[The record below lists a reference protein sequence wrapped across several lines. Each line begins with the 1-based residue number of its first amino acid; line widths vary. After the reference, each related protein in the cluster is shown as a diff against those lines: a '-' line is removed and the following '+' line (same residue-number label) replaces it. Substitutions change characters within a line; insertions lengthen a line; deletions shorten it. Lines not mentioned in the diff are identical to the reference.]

1 MAKTKKE
8 IDIDR
13 ERVFEMLP
21 DSIKD
26 NAYASKIGGISG
38 IAPFNESFPPKEG
51 LIKYRMKIAIDIVT
65 FEEEKPFLAIELETS
80 TDPKQV
86 MGLFPLY
93 MLTRWI
99 KLRQGNIDLNQYL
112 VESPFLLLIILP
124 PLTDTLREKWLD
136 LEDKLREILD
146 LDGNKLST
154 LTDFEICELP
164 DFKPIL
170 KRLLDRNGYEKYA
183 KELR

>member
-1 MAKTKKE
+1 MAKNKNE

-13 ERVFEMLP
+13 ERIFEMLP
-21 DSIKD
+21 DFIKD
-26 NAYASKIGGISG
+26 NAYASKMGGISG
-38 IAPFNESFPPKEG
+38 IATFNEDFPPKEG
-51 LIKYRMKIAIDIVT
+51 LSKYRMKIAIDIVA

-80 TDPKQV
+80 TDPQQI

-99 KLRQGNIDLNQYL
+99 KLRQGNSDLNQYL
-112 VESPFLLLIILP
+112 VESPFLLLIVLP

-136 LEDKLREILD
+136 LEVKLREILA

-164 DFKPIL
+164 DFKPVL
-170 KRLLDRNGYEKYA
+170 KKLLERNGYEKYA
-183 KELR
+183 KELE